1 MACVG
6 PVQLATVA
14 APSLAH
20 GQGSLP
26 LKLSKKLLV
35 PWMRRP
41 PGHFASGAR
50 RGLPWVIHK
59 SLLLG
64 FSLVI
69 LPALG
74 PVQGSRAPQR
84 AVRARTITLVEASH
98 LACGR
103 AAFVP

>member
-1 MACVG
+1 MAWVG
-6 PVQLATVA
+6 PVQVATVA

-26 LKLSKKLLV
+26 LKVSKKLLV

-74 PVQGSRAPQR
+74 PV
-84 AVRARTITLVEASH
+84 
-98 LACGR
+98 
-103 AAFVP
+103 

>member
-1 MACVG
+1 VKAAEGACGARPGGRQPYPMAWVG
-6 PVQLATVA
+6 PVQVATVA

-26 LKLSKKLLV
+26 LKVSKKLLV

-74 PVQGSRAPQR
+74 PV
-84 AVRARTITLVEASH
+84 
-98 LACGR
+98 
-103 AAFVP
+103 